1 MSTYA
6 IMCDFLNRWPMNSSA
21 SSPAANLPQ
30 FERRWTDYYQAVAGR
45 PPRAT
50 LLMAIERFSLE
61 PSSNARGTAVDL
73 GCGDGRDTVE
83 LLRHNWRVIAVDGE
97 PDAIERLR
105 RRSDINRTYLETR
118 VQRFEELTLPP
129 DVDLINASFCLPFC
143 PPDSFTGLWEEIVTA
158 LRSGGRFC
166 GHLFGDRDSW
176 ATYCDINYH
185 TRSQVELL
193 LDPFQI
199 ELLDEENHPGK
210 TALGEE
216 KHWHLYNIVARKR

>member
-1 MSTYA
+1 MS
-6 IMCDFLNRWPMNSSA
+6 DFLRRWPM
-21 SSPAANLPQ
+21 PAAASDLPHFQ
-30 FERRWTDYYQAVAGR
+30 RRWTDYYQAVAGR
-45 PPRAT
+45 PPRET
-50 LLMAIERFSLE
+50 LLVALEHFLTE
-61 PSSNARGTAVDL
+61 PSSRRTAVDL

-83 LLRHNWRVIAVDGE
+83 ILRRHNWRVIAVDGE
-97 PDAIERLR
+97 PEAIERLR

-129 DVDLINASFCLPFC
+129 DVDLVNASFCLPFC
-143 PPDSFTGLWEEIVTA
+143 PPDSFAQLWEEIVTA

-176 ATYCDINYH
+176 AAYRDISFH
-185 TRSQVELL
+185 TRPQLEQLL
-193 LDPFQI
+193 APFEI
-199 ELLDEENHPGK
+199 ELLDEEDHPGK